1 MLMNS
6 KIYTHIELSYEG
18 FSLDVKCDINGSGV
32 TVIFGR
38 SGSGK
43 TTLLRCLAGLEK
55 PDRGRLTVNGNDWFN
70 DKVFVPPHRRPI
82 GYVFQEAS
90 LFPHLDVKGN
100 LQFAQRRA
108 PRDSH
113 STEGIILSFDEVVRL
128 CGVEKLLPRR
138 AQQLSGGERQ
148 RVAIAR
154 ALLIQPKVLLMDEP
168 LASLDE
174 LGKRDLL
181 SLIERLKR
189 EVKIPILYVTHSVNE
204 VVRIADDVLVLD
216 HGRVKT
222 QGNVETVFNQELF
235 CLDDGN
241 PGSLVE
247 AVVSGK
253 DSEWHIANVTFSG
266 GSLSLRDSGFE
277 LGQDLRILIP
287 AKDVSITLAR
297 HDDSSILNILPATI
311 ISIVDLDGAP
321 DAALVQLSVGETL
334 FRAQVTQRS
343 VAHLALSEGKF
354 VWIQIKAMSILNS

>member
-1 MLMNS
+1 MNS
-6 KIYTHIELSYEG
+6 KIHVNVQLSYDD
-18 FSLDVKCDINGSGV
+18 FSLDVQCDINATGV

-55 PDRGRLTVNGNDWFN
+55 PDRGQITVNGVDWLS
-70 DKVFVPPHRRPI
+70 DKAFIPPHRRPI

-90 LFPHLDVKGN
+90 LFSHLDVNGN
-100 LQFAQRRA
+100 LRFALSRVSKNTVPA
-108 PRDSH
+108 
-113 STEGIILSFDEVVRL
+113 EGIILSFDDVVRL
-128 CGVEKLLPRR
+128 CGVLNLLSRKP
-138 AQQLSGGERQ
+138 QQLSGGERQ

-174 LGKRDLL
+174 DGKRDLL

-204 VVRIADDVLVLD
+204 VVRIADEVLVLD
-216 HGRVKT
+216 HGQVKSH
-222 QGNVETVFNQELF
+222 GGVDTVFNQEMS

-247 AVVSGK
+247 AIVAEK
-253 DSEWHIANVTFSG
+253 DSEWHMVNVTFPG
-266 GSLSLRDSGFE
+266 GSLCLRDSNFE
-277 LGQDLRILIP
+277 LGQELRILIP
-287 AKDVSITLAR
+287 AKDVSITLAK
-297 HDDSSILNILPATI
+297 HDDSSILNILPAKI
-311 ISIVDLDGAP
+311 LSVIDIDGAP
-321 DAALVQLSVGETL
+321 DAALVQLSVGDTL

-343 VAHLALSEGKF
+343 VAHLALSEGQS
-354 VWIQIKAMSILNS
+354 VWIQIKAMSILN

>member
-1 MLMNS
+1 MNS
-6 KIYTHIELSYEG
+6 KIHVNVQLSYDD
-18 FSLDVKCDINGSGV
+18 FSLDVKCDIDATGV

-55 PDRGRLTVNGNDWFN
+55 PDHGQISVNGVDWVN

-90 LFPHLDVKGN
+90 LFSHLDVNGN

-108 PRDSH
+108 SKDSVP
-113 STEGIILSFDEVVRL
+113 TEGLTLSFGEVVRL
-128 CGVEKLLPRR
+128 CGVLNLLSRKP
-138 AQQLSGGERQ
+138 QQLSGGERQ

-181 SLIERLKR
+181 SLIECLKR

-204 VVRIADDVLVLD
+204 VVRIADEVLVLD
-216 HGRVKT
+216 RGQVQS
-222 QGNVETVFNQELF
+222 QGNVDTVFNQEMS

-241 PGSLVE
+241 HGSLVE
-247 AVVSGK
+247 AIVSEK
-253 DSEWHIANVTFSG
+253 DKAWHMVNVTFPG
-266 GSLSLRDSGFE
+266 GSLCLRDLNFE
-277 LGQDLRILIP
+277 LGQTLRILIP
-287 AKDVSITLAR
+287 AKDVSITLAK
-297 HDDSSILNILPATI
+297 HDDSSILNILSAEI
-311 ISIVDLDGAP
+311 LSIADIDGAP
-321 DAALVQLSVGETL
+321 DAALVQLMVGDTL

-343 VAHLALSEGKF
+343 VAHLGLSEGQS
-354 VWIQIKAMSILNS
+354 VWIQIKAMSILN